1 MKHAIH
7 YGVCVLLAV
16 SVFVAYAQEEKKAP
30 EYVGTSKCKLCHSKA
45 KMGGIEYLK
54 WEKAAHAK
62 AYEILKSDEAKE
74 AGAKVGVTDPANDE
88 KCLVCHTTTLKFTD
102 EEKRAEGIGCERCH
116 GPGSEYKSMSVMKD
130 YDKAVAAGMIN
141 YHNAEGKTD
150 LAKVEKLCRECHG
163 LEHKDQNPVAKE
175 FNFAE
180 SWAKAKHDE
189 ETLKKEFPSE
199 FE

>member
-1 MKHAIH
+1 MKHAIQ
-7 YGVCVLLAV
+7 YVVCVLLAV
-16 SVFVAYAQEEKKAP
+16 SVVTAYAQSEKKEP
-30 EYVGTSKCKLCHSKA
+30 EYIGVKKCKMCHSKA

-54 WEKAAHAK
+54 WEKGLHAK
-62 AYEILKSDEAKE
+62 AYETLKSDEAKE
-74 AGAKVGVTDPANDE
+74 LGAKLEVTDPANDD
-88 KCLVCHTTTLKFTD
+88 KCLECHITTLKFTD
-102 EEKRAEGIGCERCH
+102 EEMRKGVGCERCH

-150 LAKVEKLCRECHG
+150 LAKVEKLCRGCHG
-163 LEHKDQNPVAKE
+163 LEHKDKNPAAKE
-175 FNFAE
+175 FKFEEA
-180 SWAKAKHDE
+180 WAKIKHDE